1 MYYGFGGVLMPKK
14 DLRKMKNEKMHKK
27 TDKDD
32 IREIAKEAN
41 INVGDIDNEDISNLE
56 ATISQYENK
65 SEDEL
70 MGDLQQMIK
79 NGKEDG
85 SFSNEMLD
93 GFMKNVA
100 PMLNK
105 DQKKRL
111 DEIARMIK
119 MNKI

>member
-1 MYYGFGGVLMPKK
+1 MPKK
-14 DLRKMKNEKMHKK
+14 DLRKMKNEKAKK
-27 TDKDD
+27 KLDKDD
-32 IREIAKEAN
+32 VREMAREAN
-41 INVGDIDNEDISNLE
+41 INVGDLDNKDIGDLEDTL
-56 ATISQYENK
+56 SQYENK

-79 NGKEDG
+79 NGREDG
-85 SFSNEMLD
+85 SFSNEMLE

-105 DQKKRL
+105 QQQKRL
-111 DEIARMIK
+111 DEIAKMIK

>member
-1 MYYGFGGVLMPKK
+1 MPKK
-14 DLRKMKNEKMHKK
+14 DLRKMKNEKVQKK
-27 TDKDD
+27 FDKDD
-32 IREIAKEAN
+32 VREMAKEAN
-41 INVGDIDNEDISNLE
+41 INLGDVDSNDIGNLE
-56 ATISQYENK
+56 ETISQYGDK

-79 NGKEDG
+79 NGREDG
-85 SFSNEMLD
+85 TFSNEVLD

-105 DQKKRL
+105 QQKKRL
-111 DEIARMIK
+111 DEIAQMIK

>member
-1 MYYGFGGVLMPKK
+1 MPKK

>member
-14 DLRKMKNEKMHKK
+14 DLRKMKNEKKMLG
-27 TDKDD
+27 KDD
-32 IREIAKEAN
+32 VRELAKDAN
-41 INVGDIDNEDISNLE
+41 INMGDVKNEDISNLE
-56 ATISQYENK
+56 ETISQYENK

-70 MGDLQQMIK
+70 MGDLQQMIN
-79 NGKEDG
+79 NGREDG

-105 DQKKRL
+105 EQQKRL

>member
-1 MYYGFGGVLMPKK
+1 MPKK
-14 DLRKMKNEKMHKK
+14 DLRKMKSEKGRKK
-27 TDKDD
+27 IDKDD
-32 IREIAKEAN
+32 VREMARDAK
-41 INVGDIDNEDISNLE
+41 INMGDVDNKDISNME
-56 ATISQYENK
+56 ETISQYENK

-79 NGKEDG
+79 NGREDG

-100 PMLNK
+100 PMLDK
-105 DQKKRL
+105 QQQKRL
-111 DEIARMIK
+111 EEIAKMIK